1 MKDSSWIIKKSAQ
14 ITLHLPITTNK
25 LSMTTKIHPIQ
36 ESIMFKIK
44 KIDNEDRVKHM
55 ELKENRTEDVGVK
68 DASIT
73 LKSAF
78 KLKGGKTGDGG
89 DGSEN

>member
-1 MKDSSWIIKKSAQ
+1 
-14 ITLHLPITTNK
+14 
-25 LSMTTKIHPIQ
+25 
-36 ESIMFKIK
+36 MFKIK

-55 ELKENRTEDVGVK
+55 ELKEKKTEDMGVK

-78 KLKGGKTGDGG
+78 KLRGRRTGDGG
-89 DGSEN
+89 GSPEN